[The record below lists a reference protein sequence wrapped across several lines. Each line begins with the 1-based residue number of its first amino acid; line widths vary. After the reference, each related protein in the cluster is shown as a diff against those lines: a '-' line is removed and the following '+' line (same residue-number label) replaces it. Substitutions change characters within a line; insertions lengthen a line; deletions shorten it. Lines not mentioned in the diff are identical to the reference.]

1 MKKSR
6 KKGITQETIRCPYCG
21 SPAVLRS
28 ADGIYYDNSRDMKL
42 YVCKNYPQCDS
53 YVRVH
58 AGTNIPAGTMANRRL
73 RALRAEAHRYFD
85 RLYKSGYMTKD
96 DAYHWLAGILDAPL
110 SQAHIGYLGEYYCQ
124 VVIDESRKLLERK
137 RIRFPA
143 HRGSAR
149 KGVEAAC
156 G

>member
-1 MKKSR
+1 
-6 KKGITQETIRCPYCG
+6 
-21 SPAVLRS
+21 
-28 ADGIYYDNSRDMKL
+28 
-42 YVCKNYPQCDS
+42 
-53 YVRVH
+53 
-58 AGTNIPAGTMANRRL
+58 
-73 RALRAEAHRYFD
+73 
-85 RLYKSGYMTKD
+85 MTKD

-143 HRGSAR
+143 HQGNAR